1 MLHDT
6 VQCSDSTSAPTVQVY
21 RQGRVWG
28 LVTLGQRMG
37 GEHWSCCSYQ
47 VTAISSAS
55 TQQAQAAS
63 PHCHSDSWSC
73 VDISYLIISQ
83 YLAFRQQTTQPF
95 AQSEASLLSRVI
107 RGHGT
112 ECRSLAV
119 QKPQLDIYNGSS
131 MAGEFWIQ
139 LFGSC
144 VQEQE
149 PPPRYSHS
157 DNTAQILRKSNS
169 PEHKTFKRKASER
182 MLMMLEV
189 DIY

>member
-1 MLHDT
+1 MA
-6 VQCSDSTSAPTVQVY
+6 STDPAAAIKSPRY
-21 RQGRVWG
+21 RQPALSRPRPPVRTVI
-28 LVTLGQRMG
+28 LI
-37 GEHWSCCSYQ
+37 H
-47 VTAISSAS
+47 
-55 TQQAQAAS
+55 
-63 PHCHSDSWSC
+63 DC
-73 VDISYLIISQ
+73 VYISYLIISQ

-112 ECRSLAV
+112 ECRILAV